1 MIFDGLFNRRQL
13 RTAHSLYREAAAS
26 ARRRELYLD
35 CGVPDTVDGR
45 FDMVVLHA
53 FLLLRRLR
61 REDRPGIR
69 LGQGLF
75 DVMFDHFDQSLRE
88 MGVGDLGV
96 GRRVKRMAEAFYGR
110 VAAYD
115 EALENPADDALAGAL
130 GRNVYG
136 ATLPGSAELARL
148 VHYVHAAEES
158 LVHQSAR
165 ALFEGRVAFP
175 PVLGAPGSS
184 EAAETPESR

>member
-75 DVMFDHFDQSLRE
+75 DVMFDHFVVVQ
-88 MGVGDLGV
+88 G
-96 GRRVKRMAEAFYGR
+96 GR
-110 VAAYD
+110 VRQTCI
-115 EALENPADDALAGAL
+115 PGQR
-130 GRNVYG
+130 RNS
-136 ATLPGSAELARL
+136 TELRPLRL
-148 VHYVHAAEES
+148 QLRPTYSEMHD
-158 LVHQSAR
+158 R
-165 ALFEGRVAFP
+165 ALDFGILRDERYQRIKEHGQLTLWIHPHSVHMLERHLLHWRRIKGKQNS
-175 PVLGAPGSS
+175 VL
-184 EAAETPESR
+184 EELTC